1 MIFWLKNVNLE
12 NLTKGLNLLTFFGV
26 KRRFTIKILLR
37 PANGDDGILNETE
50 RKIKVKNFA
59 NLICH

>member
-50 RKIKVKNFA
+50 RKIR
-59 NLICH
+59 